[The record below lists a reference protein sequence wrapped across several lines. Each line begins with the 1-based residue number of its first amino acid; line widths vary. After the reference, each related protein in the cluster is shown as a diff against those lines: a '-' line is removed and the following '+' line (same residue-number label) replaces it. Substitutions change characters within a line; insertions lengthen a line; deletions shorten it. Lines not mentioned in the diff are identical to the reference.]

1 MAAYNW
7 TVNNAGTYTG
17 DMVVRQYSSFNLG
30 SGDTLEPASKSNGVM
45 IFVDGDA
52 TIDGDITVKGGYLGT
67 PADTTWNLKWIKSGE
82 TQSGNNTSSDW
93 GNGSSAANG
102 VESTLAT
109 ILNKMPAPDSN
120 AFNIF
125 TGSNTGDGS
134 GGCGYGGGATNEGQN
149 DNNQGSPFS
158 GGAGS
163 GGDIGSGNNPA
174 PTRYGGQGGDGLS
187 GAYAMGCGAGN
198 PTGTGNS
205 AASSYTGG
213 LFVLAA
219 SGNIL
224 GSGSIDCS
232 GGSGGYASFT
242 SVEVLYSYG
251 GGGSGGGRI
260 ILLAG
265 GTISS
270 SITCNVNGGSG
281 GGRTSSKNL
290 NSSAYNGGA
299 GNNGTITKIEG
310 VAV

>member
-1 MAAYNW
+1 
-7 TVNNAGTYTG
+7 
-17 DMVVRQYSSFNLG
+17 
-30 SGDTLEPASKSNGVM
+30 
-45 IFVDGDA
+45 
-52 TIDGDITVKGGYLGT
+52 
-67 PADTTWNLKWIKSGE
+67 
-82 TQSGNNTSSDW
+82 
-93 GNGSSAANG
+93 
-102 VESTLAT
+102 
-109 ILNKMPAPDSN
+109 
-120 AFNIF
+120 
-125 TGSNTGDGS
+125 
-134 GGCGYGGGATNEGQN
+134 
-149 DNNQGSPFS
+149 
-158 GGAGS
+158 
-163 GGDIGSGNNPA
+163 
-174 PTRYGGQGGDGLS
+174 
-187 GAYAMGCGAGN
+187 MGCGAGN

-299 GNNGTITKIEG
+299 GNNGTITKIEC